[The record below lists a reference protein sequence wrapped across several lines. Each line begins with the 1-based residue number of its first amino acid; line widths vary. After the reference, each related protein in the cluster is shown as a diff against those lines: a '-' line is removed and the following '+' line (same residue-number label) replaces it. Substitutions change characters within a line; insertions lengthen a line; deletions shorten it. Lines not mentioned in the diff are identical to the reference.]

1 MLPYQNKSTDTIAVD
16 SLNNPFRN
24 KKGELVFRPGGHG
37 ALIEN
42 LNNLNADIVL
52 SKNID
57 NVIQNNNE
65 KVAHKKALAGIVL
78 EYQQVFVYLNLLDE
92 TTVEQDKIE
101 EITDFL
107 KEKLN
112 MQIYNSFKALNLK
125 DNKCRKKVY

>member
-1 MLPYQNKSTDTIAVD
+1 
-16 SLNNPFRN
+16 
-24 KKGELVFRPGGHG
+24 VFRPGGHG

-65 KVAHKKALAGIVL
+65 KVALYKSISWNSTRVSTAGMVCI
-78 EYQQVFVYLNLLDE
+78 LLDE

-107 KEKLN
+107 
-112 MQIYNSFKALNLK
+112 
-125 DNKCRKKVY
+125 RKS